1 MGFVNWVDGQTTLVK
16 ILLFFPIWGWVF
28 GFLYRLFKFI
38 ADTNKVINLVGAIL
52 FLLGP
57 IGFVLEIIDFIF
69 IFLNGKPTFIVE

>member
-1 MGFVNWVDGQTTLVK
+1 MGFVNWIDNQSLLVK
-16 ILLFFPIWGWVF
+16 ILLFFPMWGWVF

-52 FLLGP
+52 FLVPP

-69 IFLNGKPTFIVE
+69 IFLNGKPTFIVD

>member
-1 MGFVNWVDGQTTLVK
+1 MGFVNWIDSQSTLVK
-16 ILLFFPIWGWVF
+16 VILFFPIWGWVF

-38 ADTNKVINLVGAIL
+38 ADTNKVINLIGAIL

-69 IFLNGKPTFIVE
+69 ILLNGKPTFLVD